1 MPNLKRINTNKPN
14 VELYLVY
21 GVTANAFKQLR
32 IKQVTHLRMKTSC
45 ALIVSTLLLAPIA
58 NAQQAAPIN
67 NVNTC
72 IVESVSFDQS
82 QLMSEGHVKVEA
94 DRTEIIEN
102 TIALFSGDVIITSDT
117 AIISAQEAQV
127 SENGENLTASG
138 DVEYRDVQ
146 LTVQS
151 DSVSLSSDNAQLSM
165 ENTRYK
171 LAGLN
176 GRGNASDI
184 ILNQNVGLQLNEVS
198 FTTCPLGGEDWKIQ
212 ASEISIEPGSIWG
225 QAKHTRF
232 YVGNVP
238 VFYLPYFAFPI
249 SNQRQTGFLFPNI
262 SSSARTGVDY
272 EQPFYWNLAP
282 NYDMTISPR
291 LMTLR
296 GIQLKTEFRYMS
308 TDSMSVANV
317 EYLPSDQDID
327 SSPDRYFYRL
337 QHQGVIWDNW
347 LLNVDFN
354 GLSDDNYLVDLG
366 SDFYNRSDTHL
377 YKTVSLSY
385 YSESLSVNMHVRD
398 FEVLGDAT
406 DSYRAL
412 PEIKLSY
419 QTQLSS
425 MLEFDLDSE
434 IAYFDS
440 NAGTLP
446 SAARLHVAP
455 TLSVPI
461 RRAWGEVSAEATLMS
476 TLYQQNNVEGTE
488 LDESVTRNLGQVRL
502 FGALYF
508 EKEGSWLS
516 QSSRMTL
523 EPKLQYLYTSFEDQ
537 SNIGLYDST
546 LLITDVEGLFRGQEF
561 TGLDRISDNDQITVG
576 LTSRVI
582 DENNREQFALSLG
595 QIFYLSDSKVVA
607 AQRNRDRSA
616 LAAEMDWRIGGKW
629 FLHSDV
635 QVSTDNDKVDLSS
648 VGVEYREDAN
658 RFIQMTHRYVRN
670 LSNETIEQVG
680 LSASWPI
687 AKDWQWVG
695 RAYRDLEGKRSIESY
710 FGVQYESCCWAI
722 RLVAQRS
729 LSNRY
734 NNAGEQTTNEF
745 DSGVSLQFIFKGI
758 GSQGTQRSMLADGM
772 FGYRQP
778 YSLN

>member
-1 MPNLKRINTNKPN
+1 
-14 VELYLVY
+14 
-21 GVTANAFKQLR
+21 
-32 IKQVTHLRMKTSC
+32 MKTSC
-45 ALIVSTLLLAPIA
+45 ALFVSTLLLSSIA
-58 NAQQAAPIN
+58 HAQQSTTVNNIN
-67 NVNTC
+67 SC
-72 IVESVSFDQS
+72 IVEPMVLDQT
-82 QLMSEGHVKVEA
+82 QLMPEGHVKVEA

-102 TIALFSGDVIITSDT
+102 TLALFSGDVRITSDT
-117 AIISAQEAQV
+117 AIINAQQAQV
-127 SENGENLTASG
+127 SENGESLTASG
-138 DVEYRDVQ
+138 NVEYRDAQ
-146 LTVQS
+146 ITVQS
-151 DSVSLSSDNAQLSM
+151 DSVSVSSDDAQLSM
-165 ENTRYK
+165 ENTSYT
-171 LAGLN
+171 LTGLN
-176 GRGNASDI
+176 GRGNANDI
-184 ILNQNVGLQLNEVS
+184 TLNQNVGLQLNDVS

-212 ASEISIEPGSIWG
+212 ASEISLAPGSLWG

-232 YVGNVP
+232 YVADIP

-282 NYDMTISPR
+282 NYDMTLSPR

-296 GIQLKTEFRYMS
+296 GVQLKTEFRYMS
-308 TDSMSVANV
+308 SNSMSVANL
-317 EYLPSDQDID
+317 EYLPSDQDIED
-327 SSPDRYFYRL
+327 SPDRYFYRL
-337 QHQGVIWDNW
+337 QHQGLIFDDW

-385 YSESLSVNMHVRD
+385 FSESLSVNMHVRD

-412 PEIKLSY
+412 PEIKLNY
-419 QTQLSS
+419 QTQLSEL
-425 MLEFDLDSE
+425 LELNIDSE
-434 IAYFDS
+434 VAYFDS

-461 RRAWGEVSAEATLMS
+461 RRAWGEFSAEATLMS
-476 TLYQQNNVEGTE
+476 TLYQQDNVEGTG
-488 LDESVTRNLGQVRL
+488 LDENVTRNLGQLRL

-508 EKEGSWLS
+508 EKEGSWLGSSS
-516 QSSRMTL
+516 QMTL
-523 EPKLQYLYTSFEDQ
+523 EPKLQYLYTSYEDQ

-648 VGVEYREDAN
+648 VGVEYREDSQ
-658 RFIQMTHRYVRN
+658 RFIQMTHRYVRS

-680 LSASWPI
+680 VSASWPI

-710 FGVQYESCCWAI
+710 FGVQYESCCWAV
-722 RLVAQRS
+722 RLVAERS

-734 NNAGEQTTNEF
+734 NNAGEQSTNEF
-745 DSGVSLQFIFKGI
+745 DSGISLQFIFKGI
-758 GSQGTQRSMLADGM
+758 GSRGTQRSMLSDGM